1 MISET
6 HGSEGEFYNSLA
18 PQGAKNTSY
27 PTLET
32 IDAKLECSEETISA
46 RVLSG
51 GEDEQFLQLLDPTEL
66 EAGEVIELSIK
77 PDSRKE

>member
-1 MISET
+1 M
-6 HGSEGEFYNSLA
+6 
-18 PQGAKNTSY
+18 
-27 PTLET
+27 
-32 IDAKLECSEETISA
+32 
-46 RVLSG
+46 LSG